1 MSETPTKRAARSG
14 NPAKRAA
21 KQPSDH
27 RAAAVKKK
35 LVITD
40 PAEWAAEAEGALTE
54 LPSGKVVRMILPGMH
69 EFVTLDLIPN
79 SLMPFVEEAIQAG
92 GSKPMSQSQI
102 KSMADN
108 KQMLLDASEAM
119 DRIFVHCVTEP
130 IFQMPPAN
138 REDREKGVLYVDMVG
153 IQDKQFVFQRSMGGT
168 VDLEQFRKEQSSVM
182 ETISAVTDDPSTT
195 E

>member
-1 MSETPTKRAARSG
+1 MTTTKKATRSG
-14 NPAKRAA
+14 NPAVRAQA
-21 KQPSDH
+21 KQ
-27 RAAAVKKK
+27 
-35 LVITD
+35 LQITS
-40 PAEWAAEAEGALTE
+40 AEEWAAEAEGALTE

-130 IFQMPPAN
+130 IFQMPPTN

-182 ETISAVTDDPSTT
+182 ETISAVTDDESTT